1 MRITIAPPYCRYMLM
16 MPQGGA
22 NGSTDRFFIYGMDPN
37 APEDNDGPLITSLFL
52 NSESFSDGMTTG
64 PSPIVRAFVSDPS
77 GINVSD
83 AGIGHKITIDIDK
96 KTYLNDVSLYFSPDE
111 SDPTAGEISYP
122 LNALDPG
129 EHTLTLTVWDN
140 ANNSSSASISFKVA
154 AAWLPRSPHYT
165 LMLIRHPR
173 MSTSS

>member
-1 MRITIAPPYCRYMLM
+1 M
-16 MPQGGA
+16 
-22 NGSTDRFFIYGMDPN
+22 
-37 APEDNDGPLITSLFL
+37 
-52 NSESFSDGMTTG
+52 
-64 PSPIVRAFVSDPS
+64 SDPS

-154 AAWLPRSPHYT
+154 AAWLPSITALYT
-165 LMLIRHPR
+165 DANPASTNVNFFVKTDAADGITECRVEVFNLAGKLIWSGKALLYVGVTVHHR
-173 MSTSS
+173 MESMRQQRRKGGTWHISLPGDYYHQ